1 MMPGMRPMCRDYGKP
16 ALWVVFGYHACIPA
30 PYQKSR
36 FMIRSN
42 SKSMDVGA
50 EASVFIPDA
59 DIQWEQVEVG
69 VRRKVIAYDERLMVV
84 KVSFDTGGI
93 GSIHHHHHSQ
103 ITYVES
109 GVFDIEIDGAKR
121 RLGEGDSYYI
131 APHRPHG
138 AVCIQAGVLID
149 TFSPMRAEFVQ
160 RT

>member
-1 MMPGMRPMCRDYGKP
+1 MENPPCGCF
-16 ALWVVFGYHACIPA
+16 FGGHACIPA
-30 PYQKSR
+30 PYQISHI
-36 FMIRSN
+36 MIRSN
-42 SKSMDVGA
+42 SISMDVGA

-59 DIQWEQVEVG
+59 DIRWEQVDVG

-93 GSIHHHHHSQ
+93 GAIHHHHHSQ

-109 GVFDIEIDGAKR
+109 GVFDIEIDGVKR

-131 APHRPHG
+131 PPHRPHG
-138 AVCIQAGVLID
+138 AVCVEAGVLID
-149 TFSPMRAEFVQ
+149 TFSPMREEFVQ